1 MVQLSNHTICQH
13 GSVLIGT
20 GGREDGCMDLLTDVL
35 MSWRE
40 WMETV
45 ARCEALV
52 TLQPTRRA
60 TEVSVAIGAD
70 GIGLLSAASDRDD
83 GSMGIRCRG
92 IM

>member
-1 MVQLSNHTICQH
+1 MEEVWIC
-13 GSVLIGT
+13 
-20 GGREDGCMDLLTDVL
+20 LLML

-45 ARCEALV
+45 DRWEALV

-60 TEVSVAIGAD
+60 TEVSVTIGAD
-70 GIGLLSAASDRDD
+70 GIGLLSAGSDRDD
-83 GSMGIRCRG
+83 GSMGITCKG